1 MKNHLI
7 LKGIA
12 TAALV
17 AMLSL
22 PFAIT
27 QAQSNTATDN
37 TAETPRTAKGLPDL
51 NGVWD
56 DVIVAGMQP
65 KRVGASICLFACE
78 EIEEAEAALDAQS
91 DAQPSTVHPPLS
103 DAVKAKILSVVDR
116 PTYRPEY
123 VAKVQDL
130 KVRQVEEDPIL
141 RCENPGLPRI
151 GPPDK
156 IVQTPE
162 QVVFLYDD
170 VNGNFFRV
178 VPTDGREHRVDVN
191 PSHLGDSVGY
201 WESDTLVVE
210 TVNFNDEAWLKDDG
224 SFHTTDLRV
233 VERLSRE
240 GNKLIWQAT
249 AYDPAVLAEPWEVPP
264 RSPTLTDIEITEAP
278 PCIDQDLQLMHDTTV
293 SHDNPR

>member
-1 MKNHLI
+1 MKNRLV
-7 LKGIA
+7 LKGIV
-12 TAALV
+12 TAALGLV
-17 AMLSL
+17 TSL
-22 PFAIT
+22 PFAVI
-27 QAQSNTATDN
+27 QAQHTPSTDN
-37 TAETPRTAKGLPDL
+37 LVETPRTADGYPDL
-51 NGVWD
+51 NGVWE

-65 KRVGASICLFACE
+65 KRIGASICLFACE
-78 EIEEAEAALDAQS
+78 EIEVAEAAPA
-91 DAQPSTVHPPLS
+91 PLS
-103 DAVKAKILSVVDR
+103 DEVKATILSVTDR

-123 VAKVQDL
+123 AAKVQDL
-130 KVRQVEEDPIL
+130 KTRQVEEDPIL

-156 IVQTPE
+156 IVQVSG

-178 VPTDGREHRVDVN
+178 IPTDGRKHREDVN
-191 PSHLGDSVGY
+191 PSHLGDSIGH
-201 WESDTLVVE
+201 WEGDTLVVE
-210 TVNFNDEAWLKDDG
+210 TVNFNDETWLKDDG

-240 GNKLIWQAT
+240 GARLSWDAT
-249 AYDPAVLAEPWEVPP
+249 AYDPEVLAQPWAVPP
-264 RSPTLTDIEITEAP
+264 RTPILTDIEITEAP